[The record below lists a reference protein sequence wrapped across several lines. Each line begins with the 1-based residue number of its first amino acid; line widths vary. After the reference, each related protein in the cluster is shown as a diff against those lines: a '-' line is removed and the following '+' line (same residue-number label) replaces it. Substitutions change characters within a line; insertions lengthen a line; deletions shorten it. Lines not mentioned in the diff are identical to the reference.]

1 MLTSPDNS
9 FMERDFECSHETR
22 FFVNGNT
29 CWIFQKMRN
38 FRFVALRKNTQHMN
52 MHSGRIIKV
61 ISILISAVERL
72 INSATCEFAEKT
84 KQWRRERGR
93 KWSGEGVFGSH
104 KVPRHWTSGIRARN
118 VLNIRPL
125 TANILG
131 IGCRANCVRT
141 RLHYSLFQ
149 KSARLTFAD
158 NSKAWNF
165 LRVFCGAFKILN
177 GILRNASFR
186 SNFSGWGNITTISRC
201 FLWMN
206 FFKFMNA
213 WDKARR
219 WQRRERERPG
229 SGAQWSS

>member
-1 MLTSPDNS
+1 MFPWDLLFCQWKHLLDLPENEKFPFRRPPKKYTA
-9 FMERDFECSHETR
+9 HEHAQR
-22 FFVNGNT
+22 IG
-29 CWIFQKMRN
+29 W
-38 FRFVALRKNTQHMN
+38 
-52 MHSGRIIKV
+52 IIKV

-141 RLHYSLFQ
+141 RLHYSLFR

-165 LRVFCGAFKILN
+165 LRVFAGHL
-177 GILRNASFR
+177 
-186 SNFSGWGNITTISRC
+186 
-201 FLWMN
+201 
-206 FFKFMNA
+206 KF
-213 WDKARR
+213 
-219 WQRRERERPG
+219 
-229 SGAQWSS
+229 